1 MIKTYEQYKAELVIQ
16 DKLTD
21 SIQALHTKTQSC
33 LHKFH
38 ESQKPITA
46 SDIGKPKPP
55 SYQLPFNVYILCK
68 QKMAAL
74 LREFS
79 IRDGELMA
87 FQRRMR
93 KQVKSMSQGYI

>member
-1 MIKTYEQYKAELVIQ
+1 MIATYEQYEAALAVQ
-16 DKLTD
+16 DKLEAD
-21 SIQALHTKTQSC
+21 IQSLHSKTQDC
-33 LHKFH
+33 LRKSH
-38 ESQKPITA
+38 ESNKPLAA

-55 SYQLPFNVYILCK
+55 AYQLPVNVYILCK

-87 FQRRMR
+87 FQRRMC
-93 KQVKSMSQGYI
+93 KESGQSNYI